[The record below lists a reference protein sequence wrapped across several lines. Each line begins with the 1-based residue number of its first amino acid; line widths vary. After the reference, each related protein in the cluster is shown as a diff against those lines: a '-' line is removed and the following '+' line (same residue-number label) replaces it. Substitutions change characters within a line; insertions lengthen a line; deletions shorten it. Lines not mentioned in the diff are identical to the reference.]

1 MPQLTMEYSDN
12 LEVDVKAVFARLH
25 DELVATGAVNMKGLK
40 SRAIRQTE
48 YYIADGYE
56 GYKFIHLDM
65 LLKEGRSI
73 EMQQEISQRAMKVLE
88 EEFGSYYKDDYISL
102 SVNLREM
109 RDGVSM
115 TKHNFPVD
123 GIKSV

>member
-1 MPQLTMEYSDN
+1 MPHLTMEYSDN

-25 DELVATGAVNMKGLK
+25 KELVATGAVNMKGLK

-56 GYKFIHLDM
+56 SYKFIHLDM
-65 LLKEGRSI
+65 LLKEGRSV

-88 EEFGSYYKDDYISL
+88 EMFGHYYKDDYISL

-109 RDGVSM
+109 REGVSM

-123 GIKSV
+123 GIASA